1 MVDRPVSPTSPVFLS
16 PPAQYDAAY
25 LAGLATSL
33 NILVGQINNAGLM
46 RGTGLTLTNIPSND
60 STLEIGG
67 VFEVNGFLKICKADN
82 PHCAGLGAT
91 SSVGTVSVTTG

>member
-1 MVDRPVSPTSPVFLS
+1 MVDRPISSVSPVFLS
-16 PPAQYDAAY
+16 PPPQYDSAY

-33 NILVGQINNAGLM
+33 NILVSQINNSGLL

-67 VFEVNGFLKICKADN
+67 IFEVNGFLKISKADN
-82 PHCAGLGAT
+82 PHCAGLTAT
-91 SSVGTVSVTTG
+91 SGLGSVSVTIG